1 MPRRLVILVSGEGT
15 LLQHLVDACAA
26 GTVAADIVAVGTD
39 RDGTVAA
46 KRAEAAGIPVFIC
59 RVADYPDRAA
69 WDDSLTRVCASF
81 RPDLV
86 ISAGFLKLFGPA
98 FLAEFSGRCINS
110 HPALLPSFP
119 GLHAVRDALAHGV
132 KVTGCT
138 LFFVDEGVDSGPVIA
153 QEAVAVR
160 PDDDE
165 GSLTERIK
173 QRERALLVSCVA
185 AMLSGGWSVSG
196 RRVLIA
202 GHTGEPG
209 EAAEAHA

>member
-1 MPRRLVILVSGEGT
+1 MPRRLVILASGEGT
-15 LLQHLVDACAA
+15 LLQHLIEACAA
-26 GTVAADIVAVGTD
+26 GTLPAEIVAVGTD
-39 RDGTVAA
+39 RDGTLAA
-46 KRAEAAGIPVFIC
+46 KRAEAAGLPTFLC
-59 RVADYPDRAA
+59 RVADFPDRAA
-69 WDDSLTRVCASF
+69 WDVALTSECASF

-119 GLHAVRDALAHGV
+119 GRHAVRDALSYGV

-138 LFFVDEGVDSGPVIA
+138 LFFVDEGVDSGPVIV
-153 QEAVAVR
+153 QEAVPVR

-173 QRERALLVSCVA
+173 QRERAMLVRTVA
-185 AMLSGGWSVSG
+185 AMMSGGWSVAG
-196 RRVLIA
+196 RRVMI
-202 GHTGEPG
+202 GGRPGDPGEPAG
-209 EAAEAHA
+209 AEP